1 MTCRNL
7 MVEDH
12 GEAAQRVALHEEKAK
27 LSRAAERLARLV
39 QDLDITDEPEDRMDM
54 DEEKPH
60 GYHPARD
67 ESHFDPENYDA

>member
-1 MTCRNL
+1 

-12 GEAAQRVALHEEKAK
+12 GEAAQRAVLHEEKAK

-39 QDLDITDEPEDRMDM
+39 QDLDIS
-54 DEEKPH
+54 
-60 GYHPARD
+60 D